1 MKTADILKK
10 TALWTK
16 SRLGSKY
23 FGQGKRDSDLERKV
37 VEEAWSLGEEAAPA
51 QRCLQGV
58 KGTLGIQMHEA
69 GKLEK
74 KGGSRMRVTVCRGL
88 LQHNERAFREAKLHP
103 NIMGNIKLRTV
114 LFTTIRGASKYG
126 TNSTRTGNRISQNLE
141 GRKDERSG
149 SFLFSGRRLWEERS
163 CEIGC
168 ESSGHEN

>member
-10 TALWTK
+10 TALRTK

-23 FGQGKRDSDLERKV
+23 FGQGKCDSDLERKV

-74 KGGSRMRVTVCRGL
+74 KRWDPLESNGL
-88 LQHNERAFREAKLHP
+88 Q
-103 NIMGNIKLRTV
+103 RTA
-114 LFTTIRGASKYG
+114 TA
-126 TNSTRTGNRISQNLE
+126 
-141 GRKDERSG
+141 
-149 SFLFSGRRLWEERS
+149 
-163 CEIGC
+163 
-168 ESSGHEN
+168 